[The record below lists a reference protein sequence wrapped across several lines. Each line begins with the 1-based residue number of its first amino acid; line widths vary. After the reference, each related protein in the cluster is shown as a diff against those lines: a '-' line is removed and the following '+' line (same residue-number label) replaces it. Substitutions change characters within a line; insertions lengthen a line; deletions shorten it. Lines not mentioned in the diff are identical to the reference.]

1 MKKKKLPIL
10 SIMKL
15 RSEFGRFMIQDD
27 KKRVWTGEQF
37 DASSRALL
45 YANSNDACLKVH
57 DILKKNFEG
66 VEPKRYVVPCFIEV
80 FSHEPVS
87 EGDIAKY
94 LSDGAI
100 LSMDTDKHG
109 NGPGNNSLVLPV
121 IDWRQIAEIEEFPH
135 D

>member
-10 SIMKL
+10 SVMRL
-15 RSEFGRFMIQDD
+15 RSEFGRFLIQDD

-37 DASSRALL
+37 DSGRALL
-45 YANSNDACLKVH
+45 YADSNDACFEVH
-57 DILKKNFEG
+57 KILKKNFEG

-80 FSHEPVS
+80 LSHEPVS

-121 IDWRQIAEIEEFPH
+121 IDWKRIAEIEEIPN